1 MLKNFSKSKL
11 IKIFKDE
18 LTIKGNFN
26 EKSNIY
32 DYKNWDSLANFNILL
47 SIEKEFK
54 IKFNSKEFS
63 ALNSFSDILKNVKKK
78 DWYRKKIINSF

>member
-18 LTIKGNFN
+18 LKIKGSFN

-63 ALNSFSDILKNVKKK
+63 VLNSFSDILKNVKKK

>member
-11 IKIFKDE
+11 IKIFKNE
-18 LTIKGNFN
+18 LKIKGSFN
-26 EKSNIY
+26 EKSSIY

-63 ALNSFSDILKNVKKK
+63 VLNSFSDILKNVKKK

>member
-18 LTIKGNFN
+18 LKIKGSFN

-32 DYKNWDSLANFNILL
+32 DYKNWDSLANFKSFFL
-47 SIEKEFK
+47 SEDE
-54 IKFNSKEFS
+54 NFS
-63 ALNSFSDILKNVKKK
+63 GIV
-78 DWYRKKIINSF
+78 

>member
-63 ALNSFSDILKNVKKK
+63 VLNSFSDILINVKKK
-78 DWYRKKIINSF
+78 D

>member
-18 LTIKGNFN
+18 LIIKGCFN
-26 EKSNIY
+26 EKSKIY

-63 ALNSFSDILKNVKKK
+63 VLNSFSDIIKNVKKK
-78 DWYRKKIINSF
+78 D

>member
-1 MLKNFSKSKL
+1 MLKNFSKNKL
-11 IKIFKDE
+11 IKIFKNE
-18 LTIKGNFN
+18 LKIKGSFN
-26 EKSNIY
+26 EKSSIY

-63 ALNSFSDILKNVKKK
+63 VLNSFSDILINVKKK
-78 DWYRKKIINSF
+78 D

>member
-11 IKIFKDE
+11 IKIFKNE
-18 LTIKGNFN
+18 LKIKGSFN
-26 EKSNIY
+26 EKSSIY

-63 ALNSFSDILKNVKKK
+63 VLNSFSDILINVKKK
-78 DWYRKKIINSF
+78 D

>member
-18 LTIKGNFN
+18 LKIKGSFN

-63 ALNSFSDILKNVKKK
+63 VLNSFSDILKNVKKK
-78 DWYRKKIINSF
+78 D

>member
-11 IKIFKDE
+11 IKIFKNE
-18 LTIKGNFN
+18 LKIKGSFN
-26 EKSNIY
+26 EKSSIY

-63 ALNSFSDILKNVKKK
+63 VLNSFSDILINVKKK

>member
-11 IKIFKDE
+11 IKIFKNE
-18 LTIKGNFN
+18 LKIKGSFN
-26 EKSNIY
+26 EKSSIY

-63 ALNSFSDILKNVKKK
+63 VLNSFSDIIKNVKKK
-78 DWYRKKIINSF
+78 D

>member
-1 MLKNFSKSKL
+1 MSKNFSKSKL

-18 LTIKGNFN
+18 LKIKGSFN
-26 EKSNIY
+26 EKSSIY

-63 ALNSFSDILKNVKKK
+63 VLNSFSDILKNVKKK

>member
-18 LTIKGNFN
+18 LIIKGSFN
-26 EKSNIY
+26 EKSMIY

-63 ALNSFSDILKNVKKK
+63 ALNSFSDILMNVKKK
-78 DWYRKKIINSF
+78 D

>member
-18 LTIKGNFN
+18 LKIKGNFN

-63 ALNSFSDILKNVKKK
+63 VLNSFSDILKNVKKK
-78 DWYRKKIINSF
+78 D

>member
-11 IKIFKDE
+11 IKIFKNE
-18 LTIKGNFN
+18 LKIKGSFN
-26 EKSNIY
+26 EKSSIY

-63 ALNSFSDILKNVKKK
+63 VLNSFSDILKNVKKK
-78 DWYRKKIINSF
+78 D

>member
-18 LTIKGNFN
+18 LKIKGNFN

-63 ALNSFSDILKNVKKK
+63 TLNSFSDILKNVKKK

>member
-1 MLKNFSKSKL
+1 MLKNFSKSKFV
-11 IKIFKDE
+11 KVFKDE
-18 LTIKGNFN
+18 LKIKGRFN
-26 EKSNIY
+26 RKSKIY

-54 IKFNSKEFS
+54 IKFNSREFS

-78 DWYRKKIINSF
+78 N

>member
-63 ALNSFSDILKNVKKK
+63 VLNSFSDILINVKKK

>member
-11 IKIFKDE
+11 IKIFKNE
-18 LTIKGNFN
+18 LKIKGSFN

-32 DYKNWDSLANFNILL
+32 YYKNWDSLANFNILL

-63 ALNSFSDILKNVKKK
+63 VLNSFSDIIKNVKKK
-78 DWYRKKIINSF
+78 D